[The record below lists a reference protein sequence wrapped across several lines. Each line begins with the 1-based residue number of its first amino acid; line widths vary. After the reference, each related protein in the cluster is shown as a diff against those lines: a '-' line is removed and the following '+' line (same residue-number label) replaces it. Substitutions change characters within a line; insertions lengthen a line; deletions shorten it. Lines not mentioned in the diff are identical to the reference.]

1 MTVAA
6 VLRAKGPDV
15 ICVAPFATVP
25 EIAEIIASRRIGAVV
40 VLDPER
46 NMVGIVSERDVVRAV
61 AEHGA
66 GALKR
71 TAEDLMSRKVVTA
84 APETP
89 VDRAMEIVDAGYFR
103 HLPVVQGGELVGI
116 VSIRDLVKH
125 RILQQQEEME
135 RLRAGV
141 ARPAAG

>member
-1 MTVAA
+1 
-6 VLRAKGPDV
+6 
-15 ICVAPFATVP
+15 
-25 EIAEIIASRRIGAVV
+25 
-40 VLDPER
+40 
-46 NMVGIVSERDVVRAV
+46 
-61 AEHGA
+61 
-66 GALKR
+66 
-71 TAEDLMSRKVVTA
+71 MSRKVVTA

-125 RILQQQEEME
+125 RILQQQEEMK